1 MSITIEEQNLRR
13 LSKKMT
19 NENNTQEPNGLVVL
33 KKVSEKE
40 PKTETWVKKKFL
52 LKNKLDKITK
62 TKQTVTTEELINATG
77 KRIQD
82 QLGKIQYSRFL
93 RDVNCESTDKAK
105 VLIACEWLMNHDLE

>member
-1 MSITIEEQNLRR
+1 
-13 LSKKMT
+13 MT

-82 QLGKIQYSRFL
+82 QLGKIQYSLFI
-93 RDVNCESTDKAK
+93 RDVNTEHEDRAK
-105 VLIACEWLMNHDLE
+105 ILVCADWLINHELP